1 MSNKSESDSILDK
14 AGCTY
19 KGLQT
24 ITMGYGINAGN
35 LGITGSRVEALLV
48 DATTHDRLLDV
59 SEEADLNKPARLNA
73 PCIAGVLLLQKQLL
87 KMGVQLFW
95 MVLPWM
101 WMLFIKQQLPLPS
114 LPQPVLFLGIDQE
127 R

>member
-1 MSNKSESDSILDK
+1 MSNNSESDATLYK

-48 DATTHDRLLDV
+48 DATTHDRMDEKMNQPENFD
-59 SEEADLNKPARLNA
+59 SKPD
-73 PCIAGVLLLQKQLL
+73 
-87 KMGVQLFW
+87 
-95 MVLPWM
+95 
-101 WMLFIKQQLPLPS
+101 S
-114 LPQPVLFLGIDQE
+114 
-127 R
+127 